1 MWEELELEEKQ
12 DNEGD
17 NGGETEKSES
27 AYSC

>member
-1 MWEELELEEKQ
+1 MWEELELEKKQ
-12 DNEGD
+12 DNEVD